1 MAEDVSIRRA
11 GPEDVSEIVSLNHS
25 LFQEDAGTRDPYTNL
40 NWPREGGSEYFSGLL
55 GSERVLCLLAESGGE
70 TVGYL
75 VGYKKE
81 KSSLR
86 PVDAAELE
94 SMYVR
99 EGYRSLGV
107 GKRLVDEFLR
117 WLGQQGVERVSVTA
131 YAANERAISFYEK
144 LGFEPKNLSLEMGV
158 PTSGRRS

>member
-1 MAEDVSIRRA
+1 MAGDVSVRRA
-11 GPEDVSEIVSLNHS
+11 GPEDVAEIVDLSHV

-40 NWPREGGSEYFSGLL
+40 NWPRESGSEYFSRLL
-55 GSERVLCLLAESGGE
+55 QSEQTLCLLAESGGE

-81 KSSLR
+81 KNNLR
-86 PVDAAELE
+86 PVGSAELE

-107 GKRLVDEFLR
+107 GEKLVDEFLR
-117 WLGQQGVERVSVTA
+117 WLEPQGIERVSVTA
-131 YAANERAISFYEK
+131 YA
-144 LGFEPKNLSLEMGV
+144 GQ
-158 PTSGRRS
+158 